1 MTLSTLQDTDFSA
14 ADPAPPVNETASEGG
29 PALLALLVD
38 ELAHGVLVI
47 SAQGEILH
55 ANQAARRELAQAV
68 VLKAS
73 QGELKVVAAADGKT
87 FKKAFDQALDGR
99 RSLVEL
105 SARGVACTLALVP
118 LDRQAGARSQRIAVF
133 LSRAGVCD
141 SGVFGSFA
149 RGHGLTR
156 TEERVLV
163 WLCHCLSTPQIALQM
178 SVAVSTVRTHV
189 RSLCLKTASSGVREL
204 VNRVAVL
211 PPLGL
216 LPMASIGVN

>member
-1 MTLSTLQDTDFSA
+1 MSLQTLLTADFSEE
-14 ADPAPPVNETASEGG
+14 DPAPPAGESAADGG

-47 SAQGEILH
+47 SAQGRILH
-55 ANQAARRELAQAV
+55 ANLAARRELEQAV

-73 QGELKVVAAADGKT
+73 LGELMVVGAADSKT
-87 FKKAFDQALDGR
+87 FKKALDQTLDGR

-105 SARGVACTLALVP
+105 SAGGVACSLALVP
-118 LDRQAGARSQRIAVF
+118 LDRQAGRRCERVAVF
-133 LSRAGVCD
+133 LSRAGVCA

-149 RGHGLTR
+149 RSHGLTR
-156 TEERVLV
+156 TEEQVLV
-163 WLCHCLSTPQIALQM
+163 LLCHCLSTPQIAVQM

-204 VNRVAVL
+204 VIRVAIL
-211 PPLGL
+211 PPLGP
-216 LPMASIGVN
+216 LPLA

>member
-1 MTLSTLQDTDFSA
+1 MSLQTLQTADFLEE
-14 ADPAPPVNETASEGG
+14 DPAPPAGESAADGG

-47 SAQGEILH
+47 SAQGRILH
-55 ANQAARRELAQAV
+55 ANLAARRELEQAV

-73 QGELKVVAAADGKT
+73 LGELMVVGAADSKT
-87 FKKAFDQALDGR
+87 FKKALDQTLDGR

-105 SARGVACTLALVP
+105 SARGVACSLALVP
-118 LDRQAGARSQRIAVF
+118 LDRQAGRRCERVAVF
-133 LSRAGVCD
+133 LSRAGVCA

-149 RGHGLTR
+149 RSHGLTR
-156 TEERVLV
+156 TEEQVLV
-163 WLCHCLSTPQIALQM
+163 LLCHCLSTPQIAVQM

-204 VNRVAVL
+204 VIRVAIL
-211 PPLGL
+211 PPLGP
-216 LPMASIGVN
+216 LPLA

>member
-1 MTLSTLQDTDFSA
+1 MTFSTLQDTDFSA
-14 ADPAPPVNETASEGG
+14 ADPAPPVNESASEGG

-47 SAQGEILH
+47 SAQGRILH
-55 ANQAARRELAQAV
+55 ANLAARRELEQAV

-73 QGELKVVAAADGKT
+73 LGELMVVAAADSKT
-87 FKKAFDQALDGR
+87 FKKALDQTLDGR

-105 SARGVACTLALVP
+105 SARGVACSLALVP
-118 LDRQAGARSQRIAVF
+118 LDRQAGRRCERVAVF
-133 LSRAGVCD
+133 LSRAGVCA

-149 RGHGLTR
+149 RSHGLTR
-156 TEERVLV
+156 TEEQVLV
-163 WLCHCLSTPQIALQM
+163 LLCHCLSTPQIAVQM

-204 VNRVAVL
+204 VIRVAIL
-211 PPLGL
+211 PPLGP
-216 LPMASIGVN
+216 LPLA